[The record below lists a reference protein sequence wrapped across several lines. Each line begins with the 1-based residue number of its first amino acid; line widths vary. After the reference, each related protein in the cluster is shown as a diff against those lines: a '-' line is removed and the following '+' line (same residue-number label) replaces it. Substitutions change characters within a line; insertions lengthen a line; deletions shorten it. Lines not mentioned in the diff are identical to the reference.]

1 MSNVYPNPVV
11 RGGAANGGGGGG
23 LLPCPPLPP
32 SYSVSA
38 AAAAPTLYF
47 PVPAVTY
54 HSVPGA
60 LSVGKFPNPH
70 SVSQVISG
78 TEQNHS

>member
-11 RGGAANGGGGGG
+11 RGGGNGNNNG
-23 LLPCPPLPP
+23 LLPCPPLPNP
-32 SYSVSA
+32 YSALSA
-38 AAAAPTLYF
+38 AHAHPLYF

-54 HSVPGA
+54 HNMPGA

-70 SVSQVISG
+70 NLSQVISG
-78 TEQNHS
+78 RK

>member
-11 RGGAANGGGGGG
+11 RGGAANGGGGG

-32 SYSVSA
+32 SYSV
-38 AAAAPTLYF
+38 AAAPTLYF

>member
-11 RGGAANGGGGGG
+11 RGAGGGGGGAGGG

-32 SYSVSA
+32 YSV
-38 AAAAPTLYF
+38 AAAAPLYF

-60 LSVGKFPNPH
+60 LSVGKFPNPNN
-70 SVSQVISG
+70 VSQVISG
-78 TEQNHS
+78 RKKSL